1 MATVSVY
8 DIIKGL
14 NQAAAN
20 AYDGSQYEKYAADG
34 KKRTWGGKREK
45 GDAILDSRVMDG
57 FRVRFVGPKLIVT
70 YQSEISIKEFHN
82 SKLDQEIERTYK
94 DIVKFL
100 KKEYKAVTGN
110 TVALTS
116 DGDANILVQNMSK
129 VRTWVEAKKVYTIG
143 AMKDIGYESDK
154 SQAGAHDGPGS
165 PDEAEAKLRTAVEKF
180 LAIGKD
186 KYPGTKKPSN
196 VKAPKGAKKTKNAK
210 A

>member
-8 DIIKGL
+8 DIVKGL
-14 NQAAAN
+14 AQAAAN
-20 AYDGSQYEKYAADG
+20 AYDGAQYEKYSADG
-34 KKRTWGGKREK
+34 KARKIGLKREE
-45 GDAILDSRVMDG
+45 GDAVLDSRVMDG
-57 FRVRFVGPKLIVT
+57 FKVRFVGPKLIIT
-70 YQSEISIKEFHN
+70 YQCELSIKEYHN
-82 SKLDQEIERTYK
+82 SKLDEEIERTYK

-116 DGDANILVQNMSK
+116 DGDADIFVQNMSK
-129 VRTWVEAKKVYTIG
+129 IRTWAQAKKVYTIG
-143 AMKDIGYESDK
+143 GLGDVEFESSK
-154 SQAGAHDGPGS
+154 GQAGSNTDKTPLEG
-165 PDEAEAKLRTAVEKF
+165 KLRTAVEKF

-196 VKAPKGAKKTKNAK
+196 AKAPKGAKKANAR

>member
-20 AYDGSQYEKYAADG
+20 AYDGAQYEKYSADG
-34 KKRTWGGKREK
+34 KARKIGLKREE
-45 GDAILDSRVMDG
+45 GDAVLDSRVMDG
-57 FRVRFVGPKLIVT
+57 FKVRFVGPKLIIT
-70 YQSEISIKEFHN
+70 YQTELSIKEYHN
-82 SKLDQEIERTYK
+82 SKLDEEIERTYK

-110 TVALTS
+110 SVTLTP
-116 DGDANILVQNMSK
+116 DGDADVFVQNMSK
-129 VRTWVEAKKVYTIG
+129 IRTWAQAKKVYTIG
-143 AMKDIGYESDK
+143 AMGDVE
-154 SQAGAHDGPGS
+154 AHEENKLETA
-165 PDEAEAKLRTAVEKF
+165 DEKLRSAVEKF
-180 LAIGKD
+180 LSVGKD

-196 VKAPKGAKKTKNAK
+196 AKAPKGAKKTNAR

>member
-34 KKRTWGGKREK
+34 KERKIGLKREE

-57 FRVRFVGPKLIVT
+57 FKIRIDGPKLIIT
-70 YQSEISIKEFHN
+70 YQTELRIKDFHN
-82 SKLDQEIERTYK
+82 SKLDEEIERIYK

-110 TVALTS
+110 AVTLKA
-116 DGDANILVQNMSK
+116 DGDAEIIVQNMSK
-129 VRTWVEAKKVYTIG
+129 IRTWAEAKKVYTIG
-143 AMKDIGYESDK
+143 GIKDTEAVGENSP
-154 SQAGAHDGPGS
+154 GAT
-165 PDEAEAKLRTAVEKF
+165 EEKLRSAVEKF
-180 LAIGKD
+180 LAVGKD

-196 VKAPKGAKKTKNAK
+196 AKAPKPEKLSRYKKTNNAK